1 MAVSKITEIEEILYE
16 QVILLAE
23 DSKRNDI
30 DSETLRKNT
39 DTILTVKNSIIQN
52 PAQPVPGTDT
62 VVSVQG
68 L

>member
-1 MAVSKITEIEEILYE
+1 MTASKIIEIEGILYE

-39 DTILTVKNSIIQN
+39 DMILAVRNSIIQN
-52 PAQPVPGTDT
+52 PA
-62 VVSVQG
+62 
-68 L
+68 

>member
-52 PAQPVPGTDT
+52 PA
-62 VVSVQG
+62 
-68 L
+68 

>member
-23 DSKRNDI
+23 DSTRNDI

-39 DTILTVKNSIIQN
+39 DTILTVRNSIIQN
-52 PAQPVPGTDT
+52 PAWPVPGADT

>member
-30 DSETLRKNT
+30 DSELLER
-39 DTILTVKNSIIQN
+39 ILTRY
-52 PAQPVPGTDT
+52 
-62 VVSVQG
+62 
-68 L
+68 

>member
-39 DTILTVKNSIIQN
+39 DTILTVRNSIIQN
-52 PAQPVPGTDT
+52 PASPVPGADT